1 MKYLSCS
8 LAFSLLMLCPLPTL
22 ADSPNATLP
31 YAKQGSQCDTPIL
44 KNNTSAENLAGSSQ
58 IAGITDAETLFQKTQ
73 SAKSD
78 DFLIVDT
85 RPAFEFSSYAI
96 KDSINLSASTIQTK
110 AYWKDKEIYLVG
122 GDKFDLPL
130 LVIRKRLDEQGFK
143 KVKVVAGGI
152 NTWVNKRM
160 PVIGKAPNA
169 NRLIQLSPADVW
181 TSRQDMTTLYVL
193 DTDFAKFA
201 GNFAH
206 SVVIHDL
213 ETKNPAQAIM
223 DYQKSHKLAMI
234 SKVYF
239 LTSSIN
245 INNTVVS
252 AFNQEQ
258 RYASFLFNAKPE
270 FLGEYIDSFDRLL
283 VAKENGPKKP
293 KCG

>member
-1 MKYLSCS
+1 MSLVIFLSVS
-8 LAFSLLMLCPLPTL
+8 AV
-22 ADSPNATLP
+22 ADNQNVSQG
-31 YAKQGSQCDTPIL
+31 YSKQGSHCDDPYL
-44 KNNTSAENLAGSSQ
+44 KNSTSTESLSSSSQ

-73 SAKSD
+73 ANSSD
-78 DFLIVDT
+78 SFLIVDT
-85 RPAFEFSSYAI
+85 RPAYEFSTYAI
-96 KDSINLSASTIQTK
+96 KDSINLPASTIQTK
-110 AYWKDKEIYLVG
+110 DYWKDKEIYLIG

-130 LVIRKRLDEQGFK
+130 LAMRKRLDDKGFH

-160 PVIGKAPNA
+160 PVVGKPPNA

-193 DTDFAKFA
+193 DNDFTKFA
-201 GNFAH
+201 ENFAN
-206 SVVIHDL
+206 STVIRDL
-213 ETKNPAQAIM
+213 DTKNPAQAIH
-223 DYQKSHKLAMI
+223 DYQKSHKLATI

-239 LTSSIN
+239 LTNSMN

-270 FLGEYIDSFDRLL
+270 FLSEYVGNFDKLL
-283 VAKENGPKKP
+283 IAKENGPKKP